1 MATKS
6 DENPPTLFNHLKN
19 WMFVLEKMQEHKY
32 YLYFK
37 CMLVSL
43 TFFCVKFIYSY
54 KDNKALNGGKPCIL
68 FEFLAF
74 PGYFTDEK
82 QTLIV
87 SSH

>member
-1 MATKS
+1 MNIVYIK
-6 DENPPTLFNHLKN
+6 KC
-19 WMFVLEKMQEHKY
+19 MFVS
-32 YLYFK
+32 F
-37 CMLVSL
+37 
-43 TFFCVKFIYSY
+43 TFFCVQFIYSF
-54 KDNKALNGGKPCIL
+54 KHKKALNGGKPCIL